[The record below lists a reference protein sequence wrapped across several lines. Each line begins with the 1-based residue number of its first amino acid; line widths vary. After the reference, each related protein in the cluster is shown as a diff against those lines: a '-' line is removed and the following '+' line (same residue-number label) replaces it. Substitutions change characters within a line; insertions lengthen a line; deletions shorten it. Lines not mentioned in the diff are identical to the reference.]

1 MFRFLNLTLNGVS
14 VGMIYAAVALSLVMI
29 WRGTRIVNFAQGGML
44 MFTTF
49 IAWDLAQVH
58 HVNYWA
64 ALVVAVVSG
73 LVLGGVAER
82 VLVRPVEN
90 GPPLNA
96 VIVTL
101 GLLIFLQALA
111 GMIWGNSQAHSYPPG
126 YSFIGYK
133 VGHRR
138 LAFSPNDLF
147 IVIAVIVVVVALYV
161 LFQATPLGLQMRAS
175 AFNPEVSRLLGI
187 RVGRLLTLGWAL
199 AAGLGALVG
208 VLVAGTTSGYV
219 QPVGPFDALLIY
231 GFTAAVIGGLD
242 SPVGAVVGGL
252 LLGLILSYA
261 DSYIS
266 NNIRTLYALVLLIAV
281 LMVRPAGLFSR
292 SSTRRV

>member
-1 MFRFLNLTLNGVS
+1 MFRFVNLTLNGVS
-14 VGMIYAAVALSLVMI
+14 VGMIYSAVALSLVMI

-58 HVNYWA
+58 NVNYWV
-64 ALVVAVVSG
+64 ALIVAVVSG
-73 LVLGGVAER
+73 LILGAVAER

-90 GPPLNA
+90 GPPLNPI
-96 VIVTL
+96 IVTL

-111 GMIWGNSQAHSYPPG
+111 GMIWGNSESHSYPPA

-133 VGHRR
+133 AGHRR
-138 LAFSPNDLF
+138 LAFAPNDLF
-147 IVIAVIVVVVALYV
+147 IVIAVLVVVVALYV
-161 LFQATPLGLQMRAS
+161 LFQLTPLGLQMRAA
-175 AFNPEVSRLLGI
+175 AFNPEVARMLGI

-208 VLVAGTTSGYV
+208 VLAAGTTSGYV
-219 QPVGPFDALLIY
+219 QPVGPFDALLVY

-242 SPVGAVVGGL
+242 SPVGAVIGGL
-252 LLGLILSYA
+252 LLGLLLSYA

-266 NNIRTLYALVLLIAV
+266 NNIRTLYALLVLIAV